1 MGFENAYF
9 VVIGLMLF
17 LAIFYLS
24 PYEMSVDE
32 DEDEE

>member
-9 VVIGLMLF
+9 VVIGLLLL
-17 LAIFYLS
+17 LAFFYMS

-32 DEDEE
+32 EEDDE